1 MEERPREERPGRAR
15 RGDAGTVEAT
25 IRDGLTLRWVAEQ
38 YTATDDVLAVVLGR
52 LGGPDPRRHDADRV
66 SLPTVRQA
74 ARRWV
79 RAGWAERRR
88 ALDHAWTVPTAAGY
102 RLAGIEPKASPELPP
117 ETVVMEPWALRL
129 RLLSHVHAV
138 AVTRLWAET
147 RMSPGQRWVSER
159 ELRREARTEARGT
172 ILRHIFDGAI
182 EGADG
187 ARIGV
192 DVELSLKSP
201 AMFREAVERP
211 MSPRFARAMYVAPER
226 LVPTLL
232 TRLDGLNPTIPTGV
246 HVLPDLGIAYL
257 EG

>member
-1 MEERPREERPGRAR
+1 MEERPGRTR
-15 RGDAGTVEAT
+15 RDAGRVAATQRDAEA
-25 IRDGLTLRWVAEQ
+25 LRWIAEQ
-38 YTATDDVLAVVLGR
+38 YTATDDTLAVLLGR
-52 LGGPDPRRHDADRV
+52 LGRVEDQARRQAEDRV
-66 SLPTVRQA
+66 TLATVRQA

-88 ALDHAWTVPTAAGY
+88 ALERVWTVPTAAGY
-102 RLAGIEPKASPELPP
+102 RLAGIEPKATPELPP

-138 AVTRLWAET
+138 AVTRLWAES

-159 ELRREARTEARGT
+159 ELRREARAETRGT

-211 MSPRFARAMYVAPER
+211 MSPRFVRAMYVAPEG

-232 TRLDGLNPTIPTGV
+232 TRLDGLNPTIPTSV